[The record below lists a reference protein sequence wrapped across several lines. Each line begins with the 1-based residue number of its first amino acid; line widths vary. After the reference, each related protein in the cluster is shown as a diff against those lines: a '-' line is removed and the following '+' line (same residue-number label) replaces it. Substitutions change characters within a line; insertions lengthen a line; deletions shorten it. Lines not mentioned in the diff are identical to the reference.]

1 MLHEDFIERK
11 YYQSCPITITMKIK
25 KTSSVSVVFKDG
37 NQSTIEVEAW
47 GINWVSHEVE
57 KTLRVNC
64 PIDAEIIKIEKT
76 K

>member
-1 MLHEDFIERK
+1 M
-11 YYQSCPITITMKIK
+11 QIK
-25 KTSSVSVVFKDG
+25 KTYSVSVAFKDG